1 MDGQDGKTKEVPAT
15 LGDEKDTESEEE
27 KDTLEEGTNFV
38 RKNKKINALNDNNNY
53 VFFVVS

>member
-1 MDGQDGKTKEVPAT
+1 MDGQDGETEEVPAT

-38 RKNKKINALNDNNNY
+38 RKNKKINALNDNNNH
-53 VFFVVS
+53 VFL

>member
-1 MDGQDGKTKEVPAT
+1 MDGQDDETKEVLAT

-38 RKNKKINALNDNNNY
+38 RKTRKLNALNDNNNH
-53 VFFVVS
+53 VFL

>member
-1 MDGQDGKTKEVPAT
+1 MDGQDGETEEVPAT

-38 RKNKKINALNDNNNY
+38 RKNKKINALNDNNNC
-53 VFFVVS
+53 FFVVS